1 MKKYV
6 VDDIF
11 QHSKEKFYF
20 TKEEIT
26 LFEAFAGIGSQHI
39 AMNELAKEFGFKL
52 KVVGISEIDK
62 YAIQSYNAIHGETKN
77 YGSITDI
84 QEIPQV
90 DIFTYSF
97 PCQDISLAGH
107 QKGFTKGSGTRS
119 GLLWEVER
127 LLENQEKISKLPQV
141 LIMENVKSLLSEQFK
156 DDLQEWK
163 DKLESL
169 GYSNFLDVLNAKDYE
184 IPQNRERVF
193 MISILGEYS
202 YFFPIKKKLKLR
214 LKDMLEDEVNE
225 KYYLS
230 DKQIKQISNWK
241 AQQDPLKNAKTKD
254 DKVLQC
260 ITAKSNT
267 SMNASMLLIKET
279 DETLCLNSKVN
290 GKQPSLQD
298 RIYDSKGVS
307 TAITTSFMPSVL
319 IEKNINNTNLK
330 KFNKDDIVIFTPV
343 NNGSNVIGNLSG
355 GKWDK
360 INESARR
367 VYNINTHSPTI
378 HTMGGG
384 NTEPKIL
391 IPEATKKGY
400 AEATDGDGVY
410 INRPHQKR
418 GVVQKGMIQTIKTTP
433 DIGVVVKGNYSPSNH
448 NASRI
453 VDEQGI
459 APTVMENHGTVT
471 AVQIQPKDRNYN
483 KKGVKR
489 EQQFETRKDD
499 LSNAILTNDNKNMV
513 VKGVY
518 LDQLSRG
525 IMNEAK
531 EGLSTTLKRQVG
543 HNGVIENNLRI
554 RKLTPKECW
563 RLMGFSDSDFEKAE
577 KVCSNSQLYKQAGNS
592 IVVNV
597 LYYIFKQL
605 FKKGEIK

>member
-230 DKQIKQISNWK
+230 DKMLNFFQDNSNKQREKGNGFRFTPQNGNKI
-241 AQQDPLKNAKTKD
+241 AK
-254 DKVLQC
+254 
-260 ITAKSNT
+260 
-267 SMNASMLLIKET
+267 
-279 DETLCLNSKVN
+279 
-290 GKQPSLQD
+290 
-298 RIYDSKGVS
+298 
-307 TAITTSFMPSVL
+307 AITTR
-319 IEKNINNTNLK
+319 
-330 KFNKDDIVIFTPV
+330 
-343 NNGSNVIGNLSG
+343 NGSRMDDNFI
-355 GKWDK
+355 
-360 INESARR
+360 E
-367 VYNINTHSPTI
+367 
-378 HTMGGG
+378 
-384 NTEPKIL
+384 

-400 AEATDGDGVY
+400 AEASDGDGVY

-433 DIGVVVKGNYSPSNH
+433 DIGVVVLNPLKGKTNNGWH
-448 NASRI
+448 F
-453 VDEQGI
+453 
-459 APTVMENHGTVT
+459 
-471 AVQIQPKDRNYN
+471 
-483 KKGVKR
+483 
-489 EQQFETRKDD
+489 EQQVYDENGITR
-499 LSNAILTNDNKNMV
+499 A
-513 VKGVY
+513 VKAGGG
-518 LDQLSRG
+518 SG
-525 IMNEAK
+525 NIPK
-531 EGLSTTLKRQVG
+531 
-543 HNGVIENNLRI
+543 VIKNNLRI

-605 FKKGEIK
+605 FKKGEIE

>member
-279 DETLCLNSKVN
+279 
-290 GKQPSLQD
+290 
-298 RIYDSKGVS
+298 
-307 TAITTSFMPSVL
+307 
-319 IEKNINNTNLK
+319 
-330 KFNKDDIVIFTPV
+330 
-343 NNGSNVIGNLSG
+343 
-355 GKWDK
+355 
-360 INESARR
+360 
-367 VYNINTHSPTI
+367 
-378 HTMGGG
+378 
-384 NTEPKIL
+384 
-391 IPEATKKGY
+391 
-400 AEATDGDGVY
+400 
-410 INRPHQKR
+410 
-418 GVVQKGMIQTIKTTP
+418 IKTTP